1 LAAVNAIGIENF
13 SKNSLCGALCILSL
27 QMTCRFRKRLSVFS
41 LYGLAINHAIGGGDQ
56 EETAAMD
63 KEIEAFEKRAERA
76 SRLKEKAAI
85 FLKQASEIEAAQK
98 PAFEA
103 IILKAAYTAG
113 LDRLPL
119 KDLVTQFAKLQASRR
134 EANPENEAEPGV
146 EAFGRDDEQIQAAD
160 ATIDLTVKI
169 GRNTTRKRFAVLDQY
184 LSWNGKE
191 GHWSGKVNPAVL
203 KIFEELFEPKRLIHS
218 AQMRDLVENGSPN
231 TSPDIDCD
239 VVSATGP
246 DDLTPAKS
254 AVRGDVNRAQPI
266 AVHDHVAEQPV
277 TIEPVAGER
286 QEAEE
291 RMDTAE
297 PAEGP
302 QETASVGDSP
312 EAGEMSSNAARGDA
326 GADVVVSGGTG
337 PQPGEPPLVTPV
349 PHSPFSALRRRST
362 S

>member
-1 LAAVNAIGIENF
+1 
-13 SKNSLCGALCILSL
+13 
-27 QMTCRFRKRLSVFS
+27 
-41 LYGLAINHAIGGGDQ
+41 
-56 EETAAMD
+56 MD

-85 FLKQASEIEAAQK
+85 LLRQAREIEAAQK

-103 IILKAAYTAG
+103 IIVKAAYTAG

-119 KDLVTQFAKLQASRR
+119 KDLVTQFAKLQAATR
-134 EANPENEAEPGV
+134 EANPESEAEPGV
-146 EAFGRDDEQIQAAD
+146 EAFGRHDGQIQAAD

-191 GHWSGKVNPAVL
+191 GHWSGKVNTAVL

-218 AQMRDLVENGSPN
+218 AQLRDLVENGLPN
-231 TSPDIDCD
+231 TSPHIVCD

-246 DDLTPAKS
+246 DDLKS
-254 AVRGDVNRAQPI
+254 PVTADVNRAQPMD
-266 AVHDHVAEQPV
+266 VHDHVAEQPV
-277 TIEPVAGER
+277 TVEPVAGER

-291 RMDTAE
+291 RMDTGE
-297 PAEGP
+297 PVEGP

-312 EAGEMSSNAARGDA
+312 QAGEMSSNAARGDA
-326 GADVVVSGGTG
+326 RADAVVSGATS
-337 PQPGEPPLVTPV
+337 PQPGEAPLVSPV
-349 PHSPFSALRRRST
+349 PRSPFAALRRRST
-362 S
+362 G